1 MPKPQIPTVLMEM
14 LQAHS
19 LNSTTLLDRILWIDG
34 DSTVK
39 PPFIIETITKGNTVK
54 NLYVDEVTKDIK
66 QFNINV
72 TSKYRI
78 YIKEE
83 LHSLNFD
90 WNIPNEY
97 KKIDVVDYIANMLEP
112 QICDLVD
119 RNAREERIALELQ
132 MFKQLGLFDTIKAL
146 IYIINTFIEKDIVW
160 GVGRG
165 SSVSSYL
172 LYVIGVHDVD
182 SFHYNLDIT
191 EFLRT
196 T

>member
-1 MPKPQIPTVLMEM
+1 M

-19 LNSTTLLDRILWIDG
+19 HNSTTLSDRILWIDG

-39 PPFIIETITKGNTVK
+39 PPFIIETVTKGNTVK

-66 QFNINV
+66 QFNLNV
-72 TSKYRI
+72 TSKNRI
-78 YIKEE
+78 RIKEE
-83 LHSLNFD
+83 LQPLNFD
-90 WNIPNEY
+90 WDIPDEY
-97 KKIDVVDYIANMLEP
+97 KTIDLVDYIAGILEP
-112 QICDLVD
+112 QVADLAD
-119 RNAREERIALELQ
+119 RGAREERIASELILFNK
-132 MFKQLGLFDTIKAL
+132 MGLFDTIKVL